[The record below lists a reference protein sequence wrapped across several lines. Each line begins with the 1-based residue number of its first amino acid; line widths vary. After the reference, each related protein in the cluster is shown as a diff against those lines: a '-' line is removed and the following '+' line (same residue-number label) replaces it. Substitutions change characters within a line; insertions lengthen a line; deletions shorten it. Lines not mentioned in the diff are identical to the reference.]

1 VGAHTAVSAYGWGT
15 SLQESYG
22 GRQLVSGDA
31 VLTQSDLPAPA
42 DLDPRFCQEI
52 SSTTNAQCQA
62 YPVKGSDPPQCAG
75 HRNKAKKN
83 HEAE

>member
-1 VGAHTAVSAYGWGT
+1 MGAHTVVSAYGWGT
-15 SLQESYG
+15 SQQESYG
-22 GRQLVSGDA
+22 GRQLVNGDA
-31 VLTQSDLPAPA
+31 VLTQSDLPEPEE
-42 DLDPRFCQEI
+42 LDPRFCQEI

-62 YPVKGSDPPQCAG
+62 YPVKGTTQCAG